1 MKYIQNN
8 GRYAYSFEVIV
19 KDRAKK
25 IVLDRR
31 RIYLDTGNVATTGIT
46 EIEEEVLEALK
57 GNAKFNAFMQ
67 SGELE
72 LTEPSELETTEK
84 KAEALEAENK
94 ELRKKLEEAEKGNKD
109 KDIESALEEKDK
121 QITSL
126 KAKLE
131 ALSKNNKKEK
141 STKDETEGF

>member
-25 IVLDRR
+25 IILDRR

-46 EIEEEVLEALK
+46 EIDEEVLEALK

-94 ELRKKLEEAEKGNKD
+94 ELRKKLEEAEKGSKD

-141 STKDETEGF
+141 SKKDETEGF